1 MPEIQPTRPALAIAL
16 DEQQCWEAVLRKDDA
31 DDGKYLFAVKTT
43 GIYCRPSCPSRT
55 PKRMNVEFFAD
66 APAARQ
72 AGYRACLR
80 CAPDGLSKRQQQTA
94 AILKACRLIESSSE
108 RIQLNDLA
116 ERVGLSAHHFHRTF
130 KEVTGVTPL
139 EYFKSRQIAQIGAA
153 IRSEASITEAI
164 YDAGFGSSSRFYENA
179 DAMLGMKP
187 RAYKAGGQGEVIR
200 VGVRSCALGLVLVAA
215 TERGVCTIEFGDDAQ
230 ELQMRVSKRFPHS
243 LLLKE
248 DAQFDAWL
256 EKILAH
262 IQAPATALDLPLDIR
277 GTAFQ
282 QQVWKALRDIAPGQT
297 HSYAQVAEKIGKPKA
312 VRAVATACASN
323 VLALA
328 IPCHRV
334 VRSNGELSGYRWG
347 PERKKELLDA
357 EAGKLV
363 NKKAKKGAV

>member
-1 MPEIQPTRPALAIAL
+1 MKTDLPNSSISNHLLAN
-16 DEQQCWEAVLRKDDA
+16 EETQWQAVVNKDA
-31 DDGKYLFAVKTT
+31 RQDGQYLFAVRTT

-66 APAARQ
+66 AAAARQ

-94 AILKACRLIESSSE
+94 AILKACRLIESSTE
-108 RIQLNDLA
+108 RMRLDELA
-116 ERVGLSAHHFHRTF
+116 HQVGLSAHHFHRTF
-130 KEVTGVTPL
+130 KDVTGVTPL
-139 EYFKSRQIAQIGAA
+139 EYFKSRQIAQIGAS
-153 IRSEASITEAI
+153 IRNESSITDAI
-164 YDAGFGSSSRFYENA
+164 YDAGFGSSSRFYENS

-200 VGVRSCALGLVLVAA
+200 VGIRSCALGLVLVAA
-215 TERGVCTIEFGDDAQ
+215 TELGVCTIEFGDDAD
-230 ELQMRVSKRFPHS
+230 ELQARVAKRFPQS
-243 LLLKE
+243 EFIQE
-248 DAQFDAWL
+248 DAQFEAWL
-256 EKILAH
+256 GQILSH
-262 IQAPATALDLPLDIR
+262 IRLPAGSLDLPLDIR

-297 HSYAQVAEKIGKPKA
+297 MSYGQVAEQIGKPKA

-334 VRSNGELSGYRWG
+334 VRGNGELSGYRWG
-347 PERKKELLDA
+347 PERKRSLLDI
-357 EAGKLV
+357 EAH
-363 NKKAKKGAV
+363 AARGAA